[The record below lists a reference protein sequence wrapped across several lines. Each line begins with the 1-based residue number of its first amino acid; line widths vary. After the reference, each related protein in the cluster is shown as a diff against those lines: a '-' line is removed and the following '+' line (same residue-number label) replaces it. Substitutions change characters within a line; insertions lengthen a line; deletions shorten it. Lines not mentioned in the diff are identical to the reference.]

1 MAVAAEDAA
10 HKISRP
16 EAELLVRGWN
26 LLYNRCLSY
35 SFPHPL
41 VQETLPKVQELF
53 DSALKKAGSLNLM
66 LQEAMFFVDSVDVM
80 YQPNNRRIADHL
92 RRFGLESITLLPGF
106 SARDFGMFIDACAL
120 IHPSA
125 EAFAKYL
132 HDRGCLQMEINK
144 VSLRAVKEGEELVA
158 AGSRSG
164 GGIGGFGGAGGGDG
178 NFQDIVMRAVMG
190 RLTAQ
195 EMEGNLLLA
204 QMLAQPDSLGKAV
217 AEGLEG
223 TAGDK
228 GNVQDML
235 MGVLSQFA
243 HSSKNSGHSL
253 EELMTGIY
261 SMRSEMLGILKS
273 QKTLDE
279 TLGEEEIHDVADE
292 AFDRTVCQIASD
304 DWVKSNGNAKRLAT
318 VLTRVVPGRKDLKRL
333 LPKLKDAVLSKGATL
348 QQWYQLISEISNLF
362 GTEKAMEQL
371 AEVAA
376 EFGVTTDEV
385 VGELRRDPRGAARL
399 ILASAEIR
407 RVGGADSEDRM
418 IQAMLDAVDQAGDR
432 LADAAGATPRDAAA
446 LAQAF
451 DKLRQEMGQELAGK
465 AMDNAQRQ
473 AALKKLE
480 NRSQRGLI
488 ELKARAF
495 ASQLRNPELSQD
507 DKAGL
512 LEELSGQEGELDG
525 ILDSALSLLGED
537 EVARQIAQEIVT
549 RLREKARLE
558 REKKAGSELPQGV
571 YPRAVAEF
579 FLRYELRR
587 AARYKV
593 PFSTM
598 LVSFQGLPEDAESLK
613 GNEVQLRGLAN
624 LLSGELRLLLRDVDF
639 VGYMGYNRFFVVLP
653 MTPGDSALR
662 VARKLKDQLARQ
674 VALPSGRAWVRPRV
688 GLVAV
693 DGGQKIRLQEIYEA
707 ASHKWQ
713 EDL

>member
-1 MAVAAEDAA
+1 MAVAAEDAV

-16 EAELLVRGWN
+16 DAELLVRGWN

-41 VQETLPKVQELF
+41 VQETLPKVQGLF
-53 DSALKKAGSLNLM
+53 DAALKKTGSLNLM
-66 LQEAMFFVDSVDVM
+66 LQEAMYFVDSVDVM
-80 YQPNNRRIADHL
+80 YQPNNRRVADHL

-106 SARDFGMFIDACAL
+106 SAKDFGMLIDACSL

-125 EAFAKYL
+125 EAFSKYL
-132 HDRGCLQMEINK
+132 HGRGCLLMEVNK

-158 AGSRSG
+158 AGSRSSG
-164 GGIGGFGGAGGGDG
+164 MGFGGTGGGGDG

-204 QMLAQPDSLGKAV
+204 QMLAQPDSLGKAM
-217 AEGLEG
+217 AEGIDG
-223 TAGDK
+223 APADK

-261 SMRSEMLGILKS
+261 SMRSEMLNILKS
-273 QKTLDE
+273 QKSLDE
-279 TLGEEEIHDVADE
+279 TLGEEEIHDVADV

-304 DWVKSNGNAKRLAT
+304 DWIKSNGNAKRLAT

-333 LPKLKDAVLSKGATL
+333 LPKLKDTLLEKGATL
-348 QQWYQLISEISNLF
+348 QQWYQLVSEITNLF

-385 VGELRRDPRGAARL
+385 VGELQRDPRSAARL

-407 RVGGADSEDRM
+407 RMGGADTEDRM
-418 IQAMLDAVDQAGDR
+418 IQAMLDAVEQAGDR
-432 LADAAGATPRDAAA
+432 LADAAGNAPRDAAA
-446 LAQAF
+446 LAATF
-451 DKLRQEMGQELAGK
+451 DKLRHEMGQELAGK
-465 AMDNAQRQ
+465 SMDNAQRQ

-480 NRSQRGLI
+480 NRSQRGLV

-495 ASQLRNPELSQD
+495 ASQLKNPDLSQD

-512 LEELSGQEGELDG
+512 LEELSSQEGELDN

-537 EVARQIAQEIVT
+537 DVAKQIAQEIVN

-579 FLRYELRR
+579 FLRYELLR
-587 AARYKV
+587 AGRYNV
-593 PFSTM
+593 SFSAL
-598 LVSFQGLPEDAESLK
+598 LVSFQGLPEDAEALK
-613 GNEVQLRGLAN
+613 DNDVQLRGLAN

-653 MTPGDSALR
+653 MTPEASALR
-662 VARKLKDQLARQ
+662 VVRKLKDQLARQ

-688 GLVAV
+688 GLASV
-693 DGGQKIRLQEIYEA
+693 DGGQKIKLQEIYEA
-707 ASHKWQ
+707 ASRKWQ